1 MFQPC
6 KFQFQ
11 QLPPPTQ
18 ISLKPFVIQLDQGTL
33 PPAVPFQSNFTVQQ
47 PAVPLLVILRL
58 TRITVTVFP
67 DFPEFILPQL
77 FRSVLPPHP
86 CVNGLMLHS
95 GTAVF
100 SIAFRCNHPN
110 IFPFSSMVDVQ
121 DVPTTKEVRP
131 IDAILQA
138 LASPSR
144 HENRAY
150 QMARPILCFSRLVKW
165 QVSQDKLH
173 KSGTIQF
180 SARILCYIF
189 TESSVVTV
197 NLTMITGKI
206 KAGSGKYKKRY
217 SI

>member
-77 FRSVLPPHP
+77 FRSTALS
-86 CVNGLMLHS
+86 LHS

-110 IFPFSSMVDVQ
+110 ILPFSSMVDVQ
-121 DVPTTKEVRP
+121 DVPTYKR
-131 IDAILQA
+131 
-138 LASPSR
+138 
-144 HENRAY
+144 
-150 QMARPILCFSRLVKW
+150 
-165 QVSQDKLH
+165 
-173 KSGTIQF
+173 GTPH
-180 SARILCYIF
+180 
-189 TESSVVTV
+189 
-197 NLTMITGKI
+197 
-206 KAGSGKYKKRY
+206 
-217 SI
+217 